1 VCGFAGHEQLRPEG
15 RGGKPDLELGVQKPD
30 KKPLGLA
37 LIFLPCAV
45 KEEQEPEERGATDD
59 PEDSAQDHLSE
70 KG

>member
-1 VCGFAGHEQLRPEG
+1 
-15 RGGKPDLELGVQKPD
+15 VQKPD

-45 KEEQEPEERGATDD
+45 QEEQEPEERGATND
-59 PEDSAQDHLSE
+59 PEGSAQDHLSK